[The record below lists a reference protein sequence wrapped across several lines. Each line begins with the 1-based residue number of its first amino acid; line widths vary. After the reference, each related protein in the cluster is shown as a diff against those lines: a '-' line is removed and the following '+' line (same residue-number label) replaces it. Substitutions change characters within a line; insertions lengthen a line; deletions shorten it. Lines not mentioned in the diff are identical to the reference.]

1 MSKTPHDF
9 AEILTPVYK
18 NWMQLDPQFASKNE
32 DIDEKMLT
40 TGKSLANR
48 VKIFIDDARAHL
60 KPNLQFDNLDD
71 LFKMLEEVSSTGAG
85 FSYRSLSEKL
95 YIELDS
101 LINKID

>member
-9 AEILTPVYK
+9 AELLTPVYK
-18 NWMQLDPQFASKNE
+18 NRMQLDPQFASKNE
-32 DIDEKMLT
+32 NIDEKMLT

-60 KPNLQFDNLDD
+60 KPNLQVDNLDD